1 MIHYRSESFQFSG
14 VCVSTSVGVMIFT
27 FIDAE
32 VGYRRGE
39 TTLYRN
45 SISKLDVKT
54 FFVSF
59 FLISEILED
68 FGFFSTIFSQISVF
82 LLPNSEI
89 NKMISLPS
97 LVYIGHSNSDWN
109 SIYAVR
115 REIFSKY
122 LISLP

>member
-1 MIHYRSESFQFSG
+1 MRKQG
-14 VCVSTSVGVMIFT
+14 T
-27 FIDAE
+27 E
-32 VGYRRGE
+32 VGRLPCIE
-39 TTLYRN
+39 N
-45 SISKLDVKT
+45 SILEFWAISKLDFYT

-59 FLISEILED
+59 FLLSEILED

-89 NKMISLPS
+89 NKMISLS
-97 LVYIGHSNSDWN
+97 TLVYIGHSNSDWN